1 MVAAVMDMFGSFD
14 PDILLWLIV
23 IVVFVAMELSTVTLT
38 SIWFAA
44 GGLAALFVAMLGGNL
59 PVQIIAFLIVAFGL
73 LALTR
78 KWSDKFLDGKKQSTN
93 ADRAIGETVRVTERV
108 SNLDRTGRA
117 IVHGQDWTV
126 RTEDDDIIIEKGELV
141 RVLQIKGV
149 KLIVEKVEE
158 E

>member
-1 MVAAVMDMFGSFD
+1 MVAAVMDMFGSFN

-59 PVQIIAFLIVAFGL
+59 PVQVIAFLIVAFGL

-93 ADRAIGETVRVTERV
+93 ADRAIGEVVRTTERV

-117 IVHGQDWTV
+117 IVHGQDWAV
-126 RTEDDDIIIEKGELV
+126 RTESDDVIIEKGELV
-141 RVLQIKGV
+141 RVLEIKGV

>member
-44 GGLAALFVAMLGGNL
+44 GGLAALFVAMLGGTL

-93 ADRAIGETVRVTERV
+93 ADRAIGEIVRVTERV

-126 RTEDDDIIIEKGELV
+126 RTEDDDTIIEKGELV
-141 RVLQIKGV
+141 KVLQIKGV

>member
-1 MVAAVMDMFGSFD
+1 MVATVMEMFSGFD

-44 GGLAALFVAMLGGNL
+44 GGLAALFVAMLGGTL
-59 PVQIIAFLIVAFGL
+59 IVQVIAFLIVAFGL

-93 ADRAIGETVRVTERV
+93 ADRAIGQVVRVTERV

-126 RTEDDDIIIEKGELV
+126 RTEDDDIVIEKGELV

-149 KLIVEKVEE
+149 KLIVEKIEE

>member
-44 GGLAALFVAMLGGNL
+44 GGLAALFVAMLGGTL

-117 IVHGQDWTV
+117 IVHGQDWAV
-126 RTEDDDIIIEKGELV
+126 RTEDDDTIIEKGELV

>member
-93 ADRAIGETVRVTERV
+93 ADRAIGEIVRVTERV

-117 IVHGQDWTV
+117 IVHGQDWTA
-126 RTEDDDIIIEKGELV
+126 RTEDDDTIIEKGELV

>member
-44 GGLAALFVAMLGGNL
+44 GGLAALFVAILGGNL
-59 PVQIIAFLIVAFGL
+59 IVQIIAFLIVAFGL

-93 ADRAIGETVRVTERV
+93 ADRAIGEIVRVTERV

>member
-1 MVAAVMDMFGSFD
+1 MVATVMEMFSGFD

-23 IVVFVAMELSTVTLT
+23 IGVFVAMELSTVTLT

-59 PVQIIAFLIVAFGL
+59 IVQVIAFLIVAFGL

-78 KWSDKFLDGKKQSTN
+78 KWSDKFLNGKKQSTN
-93 ADRAIGETVRVTERV
+93 ADRAIGQVVRVTERV

-126 RTEDDDIIIEKGELV
+126 RTEDDDIVIEKGELV

>member
-1 MVAAVMDMFGSFD
+1 MILAAMDLFRNFD
-14 PDILLWLIV
+14 PEILLWLIV
-23 IVVFVAMELSTVTLT
+23 IAVFTVMELSTVTLT

-44 GGLAALFVAMLGGNL
+44 GGLASLLVALSGGGL
-59 PVQIIAFLIVAFGL
+59 ILQIIVFLVVAFGL

-78 KWSDKFLDGKKQSTN
+78 KWADKFLDGKKQSTN
-93 ADRAIGETVRVTERV
+93 ADRAIGEEVRVTERI

-117 IVHGQDWTV
+117 IVLGQDWSV
-126 RTEDDDIIIEKGELV
+126 RTKDDDEIIEKGELV

>member
-1 MVAAVMDMFGSFD
+1 MQAFY
-14 PDILLWLIV
+14 WLIIFV
-23 IVVFVAMELSTVTLT
+23 IALVVEIATMGLT

-117 IVHGQDWTV
+117 IVHGQDWAV
-126 RTEDDDIIIEKGELV
+126 RTEDDDTIIEKGELV

>member
-1 MVAAVMDMFGSFD
+1 MLGAVL
-14 PDILLWLIV
+14 DIFNGFNPYLILWLVV
-23 IVVFVAMELSTVTLT
+23 IIAFVAIELTTVTLT

-44 GGLAALFVAMLGGNL
+44 GGLAGLLVAMLNGHL
-59 PVQIIAFLIVAFGL
+59 VVQIIAFLVVAFGL
-73 LALTR
+73 LAATR
-78 KWSDKFLDGKKQSTN
+78 SWADKFLDGKKQSTN
-93 ADRAIGETVRVTERV
+93 ADRAIGEEVRVTERV

-117 IVHGQDWTV
+117 VVLGQDWAV
-126 RTEDDDIIIEKGELV
+126 RAVDDDIIIEKGELV

>member
-1 MVAAVMDMFGSFD
+1 MVATVMEMFGGFD

-59 PVQIIAFLIVAFGL
+59 IVQVIAFLIVAFGL

-93 ADRAIGETVRVTERV
+93 ADRAIGQVVRVTERV

-126 RTEDDDIIIEKGELV
+126 RTEDDDIVIEKGELV

>member
-1 MVAAVMDMFGSFD
+1 MVIAMMDMFGSFN
-14 PDILLWLIV
+14 PEIVLWLIV
-23 IVVFVAMELSTVTLT
+23 VVVFVAMELSTVTLT

-44 GGLAALFVAMLGGNL
+44 GGLAALLVAMLGGNL
-59 PVQIIAFLIVAFGL
+59 PVQVIAFLIVAFGL

-78 KWSDKFLDGKKQSTN
+78 KWADKFLDGKKQSTN
-93 ADRAIGETVRVTERV
+93 ADRAIGEEIKVTERV

-117 IVHGQDWTV
+117 IVHGQDWSV
-126 RTEDDDIIIEKGELV
+126 RSADDDIIIEKGELV

>member
-1 MVAAVMDMFGSFD
+1 MLTAMVDLFGNFD
-14 PDILLWLIV
+14 PCILLWLIV
-23 IVVFVAMELSTVTLT
+23 IVVFTAMELSTVTLT

-44 GGLAALFVAMLGGNL
+44 GGLAALLVAMLGGNL
-59 PVQIIAFLIVAFGL
+59 PVQVIAFLVVAFGL

-78 KWSDKFLDGKKQSTN
+78 KWADRFLDGKKQSTN
-93 ADRAIGETVRVTERV
+93 ADRAIGQIVKVSERV
-108 SNLDRTGRA
+108 SNLDGTGRA

-126 RTEDDDIIIEKGELV
+126 RTVDDDDIIEKGELV

>member
-1 MVAAVMDMFGSFD
+1 MVAAVMDMFGGFD

-44 GGLAALFVAMLGGNL
+44 GGLAALFVAMLGGHL
-59 PVQIIAFLIVAFGL
+59 IVQIIAFLVVAFGL

-93 ADRAIGETVRVTERV
+93 ADRAIGEIVRVTERV

-117 IVHGQDWTV
+117 IVHGQDWTA
-126 RTEDDDIIIEKGELV
+126 RTEDDDTIIEKGELV

>member
-1 MVAAVMDMFGSFD
+1 MVATVMEMFSGFD

-59 PVQIIAFLIVAFGL
+59 IVQVIAFLIVAFGL

-93 ADRAIGETVRVTERV
+93 ADRAIGQVVRVTERV

-126 RTEDDDIIIEKGELV
+126 RTEDDDIVIEKGELV

-149 KLIVEKVEE
+149 KLIVEKIEE

>member
-1 MVAAVMDMFGSFD
+1 MPVLTELMFGMD
-14 PDILLWLIV
+14 LEILLWLV
-23 IVVFVAMELSTVTLT
+23 VTVVFVAIELSTVTLT

-44 GGLAALFVAMLGGNL
+44 GGLAALLVAMLGGNL
-59 PVQIIAFLIVAFGL
+59 VVQVIAFLVVAFGL
-73 LALTR
+73 LAFTR
-78 KWSDKFLDGKKQSTN
+78 KWADKFLDGKKQSTN
-93 ADRAIGETVRVTERV
+93 ADRAIGEVVRVTERV

-126 RTEDDDIIIEKGELV
+126 RTEDDDMIIEKGELV

-149 KLIVEKVEE
+149 KLIVEKYEE

>member
-1 MVAAVMDMFGSFD
+1 MPVLTELMFGMD
-14 PDILLWLIV
+14 LEILLWLV
-23 IVVFVAMELSTVTLT
+23 VTVVFVAMELSTVTLT

-44 GGLAALFVAMLGGNL
+44 GGLAALLVAMLGGNII
-59 PVQIIAFLIVAFGL
+59 VQVIAFLVVAFGL

-78 KWSDKFLDGKKQSTN
+78 KWADKFLDGKKQSTN
-93 ADRAIGETVRVTERV
+93 ADRAIGEVVRVTERV

-126 RTEDDDIIIEKGELV
+126 RTEDDDMIIEKGELV

-149 KLIVEKVEE
+149 KLIVEKYEE

>member
-59 PVQIIAFLIVAFGL
+59 IVQIIAFLIVAFGL

-93 ADRAIGETVRVTERV
+93 ADRAIGEIVRVTERV

-126 RTEDDDIIIEKGELV
+126 RTEDDDTIIEKGELV

>member
-1 MVAAVMDMFGSFD
+1 MVAAVMDMFGGFD
-14 PDILLWLIV
+14 PDIILWLIV

-59 PVQIIAFLIVAFGL
+59 ILQIIAFLVVAFGL

-93 ADRAIGETVRVTERV
+93 ADRAIGEIVRVTERV

-126 RTEDDDIIIEKGELV
+126 RTEDDDTIIEKGELV
-141 RVLQIKGV
+141 KVLQIKGV
-149 KLIVEKVEE
+149 KLIVKKVEE

>member
-1 MVAAVMDMFGSFD
+1 MPVLTELMFGMD
-14 PDILLWLIV
+14 LEILLWLV
-23 IVVFVAMELSTVTLT
+23 VTVVFVAMELSTVTLT

-44 GGLAALFVAMLGGNL
+44 GGLAALLVAMLGGNL
-59 PVQIIAFLIVAFGL
+59 VVQVIAFLVVAFGL
-73 LALTR
+73 LAFTR
-78 KWSDKFLDGKKQSTN
+78 KWADKFLDGKKQSTN
-93 ADRAIGETVRVTERV
+93 ADRAIGEVVRVTERV

-126 RTEDDDIIIEKGELV
+126 RTENDDMIIEKGELV

-149 KLIVEKVEE
+149 KLIVEKYEE

>member
-1 MVAAVMDMFGSFD
+1 MIAAVMDMFGGFD
-14 PDILLWLIV
+14 PDIILWLIV

-59 PVQIIAFLIVAFGL
+59 IVQIIAFLVVAFGL

-117 IVHGQDWTV
+117 IVHGQVWAL
-126 RTEDDDIIIEKGELV
+126 RTEDDDTIIEKGELV

>member
-59 PVQIIAFLIVAFGL
+59 IVQIIAFLIVAFGL

-93 ADRAIGETVRVTERV
+93 ADRAIGEIVRVTERV